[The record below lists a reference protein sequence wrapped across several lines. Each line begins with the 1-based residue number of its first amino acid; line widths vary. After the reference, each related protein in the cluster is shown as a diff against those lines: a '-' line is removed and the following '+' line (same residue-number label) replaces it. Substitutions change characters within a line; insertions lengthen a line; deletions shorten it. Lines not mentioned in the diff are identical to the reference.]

1 MALINHIACTYFD
14 LIWSHAYL
22 GWDSPLVSG
31 RSFIDPEALQNVE
44 EHSDDDI
51 EEEEEEAT
59 TPRIPES
66 PEQLSDDKG
75 RHDSDEETPPHDA
88 TPDDDEE
95 DSEDLLEV
103 LHRLLLH
110 RWWSELKE

>member
-1 MALINHIACTYFD
+1 MQSD
-14 LIWSHAYL
+14 
-22 GWDSPLVSG
+22 
-31 RSFIDPEALQNVE
+31 VE

-51 EEEEEEAT
+51 EEEEEEAA
-59 TPRIPES
+59 TPRYPES

-75 RHDSDEETPPHDA
+75 RHDSDEETPQDDA
-88 TPDDDEE
+88 TPEDDAE

-110 RWWSELKE
+110 R